1 MPAKSLQL
9 SWSHVW
15 LLVLTGWPQRR
26 HIAQDGAEVNAQDM
40 EGNTPFDWA
49 DDYGHGECAVLLW
62 RRGAQIKTQTGKR
75 TYISLGQPIQR
86 LAAPV
91 YDGSRFSSVQ
101 RPCNGDGRGEVVS
114 GPPCGE

>member
-1 MPAKSLQL
+1 MLI
-9 SWSHVW
+9 
-15 LLVLTGWPQRR
+15 GWPQRR

-75 TYISLGQPIQR
+75 NVYLLGQPIQW
-86 LAAPV
+86 LTGPV
-91 YDGSRFSSVQ
+91 YDHSRLSPVQ
-101 RPCNGDGRGEVVS
+101 RPCNGDGRGEAVS
-114 GPPCGE
+114 DRPCGE

>member
-1 MPAKSLQL
+1 LPAKSLQL

-75 TYISLGQPIQR
+75 TYISLGR
-86 LAAPV
+86 L
-91 YDGSRFSSVQ
+91 RFMTAHVF
-101 RPCNGDGRGEVVS
+101 RLCRDHAMATAVGRS
-114 GPPCGE
+114 